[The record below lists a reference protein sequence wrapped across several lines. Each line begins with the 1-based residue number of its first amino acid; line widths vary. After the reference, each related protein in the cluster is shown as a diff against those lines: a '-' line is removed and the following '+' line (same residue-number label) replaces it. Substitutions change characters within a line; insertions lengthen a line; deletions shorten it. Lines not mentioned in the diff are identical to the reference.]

1 MASAVKTRLVS
12 VAAVLILLCC
22 HAARADDAADTLV
35 RLQKARKAMDEK
47 AVLEIVRVL
56 PKLFNASSDE
66 NASAGILS
74 DLSSAALDERVEG
87 ARIEAVRASRLRRRP
102 PEEGGD
108 PRGAGGPS
116 GSRGL
121 VLRAPFDPGGT
132 PCRGEPLRRGL
143 GTLRGAAARRPGGAP
158 PLAALRPLSRA
169 RRTHGCGRGRAT
181 EGRGGNRR
189 IPAGASAPPASAA
202 EHSHSLRGRRRT
214 VRARHATPE
223 ATSYCGFAINRMTQP
238 S

>member
-158 PLAALRPLSRA
+158 PLAALRPLCRAPVARMRPRPRDRRPWRKSTHPRGSFSTSGVCCGAFPFAKGTPTHRA
-169 RRTHGCGRGRAT
+169 RAT
-181 EGRGGNRR
+181 RD
-189 IPAGASAPPASAA
+189 
-202 EHSHSLRGRRRT
+202 T
-214 VRARHATPE
+214 
-223 ATSYCGFAINRMTQP
+223 
-238 S
+238 